1 MITYTF
7 KANVDFFIF
16 VDKYKTEYNAMDE
29 MIGQLMAKELKHR
42 AWPVGENTFIDMSTG
57 EQYWVT
63 KRKWP
68 SLDFFLKV
76 TDIIANDFTDDMI
89 EYLENNNVIRY
100 IQIVDNLGT
109 TIFPETQLPNIRG
122 QEYTNWINNILAQ
135 QQALG

>member
-16 VDKYKTEYNAMDE
+16 VDKFKTVYATMTQQIVE
-29 MIGQLMAKELKHR
+29 QLNNHN
-42 AWPVGENTFIDMSTG
+42 WPTGENTFVDTSSG
-57 EQYWVT
+57 EQYWIT
-63 KRKWP
+63 KREWP

-76 TDIIANDFTDDMI
+76 VDIIAVNFTDDMI

-100 IQIVDNLGT
+100 IQIVDDLGT

-122 QEYTNWINNILAQ
+122 QEYVDWINDILAQ